1 MHEQLKQVIIQTKAF
16 LHDSLSKVSTSDPTL
31 ITDITEGK
39 THRQLRA
46 AGLLGNSDLTL
57 TVNTD
62 GSPVFSS
69 SGASIWP
76 IQFTGN
82 ELPVPQRFDHC
93 TLAGLWF
100 GKGHPNMALFL
111 TKFVEDINGME
122 PVIWE
127 HGGTRHSS
135 RAFVLCFSVD
145 APARSAVQN
154 CVLFNGYF
162 GCPWC
167 LIKGVYIEGCLRY
180 TNSTDAPERTTDGVL
195 RDMAL
200 GLECSVPINGYKGPS
215 PTVKLPHFDLVWGFT
230 VDYMHAVLLGVARH
244 ITEKLLASSSSQKRY
259 YIGAPARVAE
269 IDRRLEAIKPPHTF
283 TRLPRPL
290 GTRACWKA
298 SEWRHWLLFYSLPC
312 TLDVLPQQYW
322 AHLKQLVEAV
332 HILLGTEL
340 THASID
346 RADALLKLFVSNTQQ
361 LYGETAMTFNLHQ
374 LTHLAEVA
382 RRLGPLWGHSAFVF
396 ESGNVRLVKLVTGA
410 SGVPLQIVERVV
422 MSQQLE
428 CFLSSSL
435 LSQDIASMCREMLGY
450 AKLDNFLYA
459 GEVCL
464 FGHPHQLETPQEVRA
479 ALAGEPCPD
488 SCLEYSQLAY
498 KRQIFHSTTYKR
510 ATKSDSSVIQARD
523 HNYFVIVKIISVNGR
538 VLLLCKKVILTE
550 GGDFPPHIKECFVSM
565 VATLHVLEPHNLKA
579 ACLFMRFQN
588 PAASYVCT
596 LANEVERD

>member
-1 MHEQLKQVIIQTKAF
+1 
-16 LHDSLSKVSTSDPTL
+16 
-31 ITDITEGK
+31 
-39 THRQLRA
+39 
-46 AGLLGNSDLTL
+46 
-57 TVNTD
+57 
-62 GSPVFSS
+62 
-69 SGASIWP
+69 
-76 IQFTGN
+76 
-82 ELPVPQRFDHC
+82 
-93 TLAGLWF
+93 
-100 GKGHPNMALFL
+100 
-111 TKFVEDINGME
+111 
-122 PVIWE
+122 
-127 HGGTRHSS
+127 
-135 RAFVLCFSVD
+135 
-145 APARSAVQN
+145 
-154 CVLFNGYF
+154 
-162 GCPWC
+162 
-167 LIKGVYIEGCLRY
+167 
-180 TNSTDAPERTTDGVL
+180 
-195 RDMAL
+195 
-200 GLECSVPINGYKGPS
+200 
-215 PTVKLPHFDLVWGFT
+215 
-230 VDYMHAVLLGVARH
+230 
-244 ITEKLLASSSSQKRY
+244 
-259 YIGAPARVAE
+259 
-269 IDRRLEAIKPPHTF
+269 
-283 TRLPRPL
+283 
-290 GTRACWKA
+290 
-298 SEWRHWLLFYSLPC
+298 WLLFYSLPC

-340 THASID
+340 TQASID
-346 RADALLKLFVSNTQQ
+346 RADHHCVGVCIHILDTCFIQQKATNFFKNNLIENISIVDALLKLFVSNTQR

-396 ESGNVRLVKLVTGA
+396 ESGNGRLVKLVTGA

-488 SCLEYSQLAY
+488 SCLEYSRLAY

-579 ACLFMRFQN
+579 ACLFMRFRN